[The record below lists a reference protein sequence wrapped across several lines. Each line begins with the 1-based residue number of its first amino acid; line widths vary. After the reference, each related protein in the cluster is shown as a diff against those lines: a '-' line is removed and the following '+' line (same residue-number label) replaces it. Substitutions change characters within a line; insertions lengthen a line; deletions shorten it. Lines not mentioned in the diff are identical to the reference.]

1 MTAVVRLAS
10 RVYFQ
15 FRRIDM
21 TIFQIIAVILTVAAA
36 GGYLNYRYI
45 GFPATIG
52 HMGFALLLSLTAIA
66 AGKLGWL
73 DIEPIRD
80 VVNGI
85 DFSQVVLH
93 GMLSYLLFAG
103 ALHINFN
110 DLKSVK
116 WPVGILATVGVV
128 LATFITGTL
137 TWYAAQLVGLHLPYI
152 YALLFGALISPTDPI
167 AVLSILKQAGASKNI
182 YTKVGG
188 ESLFNDGVGVVV
200 FLAILGVATSGV
212 EFEVSHFLTA
222 FAYES
227 LGGMALGGIVGW
239 GTYRLLRSIDEYK
252 VEVMLTL
259 ALVTGG
265 YALAEYLHVSAPLCM
280 VVAGLII
287 GNQGRAHGMSDT
299 TRRHLDVFWELVDEI
314 LNAVLFLLIG
324 LEILVVTLSGQSVL
338 LGALAI
344 VAVLVARFISVGI
357 PISAMRLTQNF
368 ERGTIRL
375 LTWGGLRGGLSIAM
389 ALSLPMGDEKTIILT
404 LTYLVVLFSIFVQG
418 LSFQSGIKM
427 IMKSTK

>member
-1 MTAVVRLAS
+1 MT
-10 RVYFQ
+10 
-15 FRRIDM
+15 
-21 TIFQIIAVILTVAAA
+21 TFQIIAVILTAAAA
-36 GGYLNYRYI
+36 GGYLNYKYI

-52 HMGFALLLSLTAIA
+52 HMAFALLLSLLAIG

-73 DIEPIRD
+73 DLDGIRNI
-80 VVNGI
+80 VNGI
-85 DFSQVVLH
+85 DFSEVVLH

-110 DLKSVK
+110 DLKEVK

-128 LATFITGTL
+128 LATFISGTL
-137 TWYAAQLVGLHLPYI
+137 TWYAAQAIGLHLPYI

-200 FLAILGVATSGV
+200 FLAIFGIAASGAK
-212 EFEVSHFLTA
+212 FDPSHFFLS

-227 LGGMALGGIVGW
+227 LGGMALGGLFGW
-239 GTYRLLRSIDEYK
+239 ATYRLLRSIDEYK

-265 YALAEYLHVSAPLCM
+265 YALAEYIHVSAPLCM
-280 VVAGLII
+280 VVAGLVI
-287 GNQGRAHGMSDT
+287 GNHGREFGMSEN
-299 TRRHLDVFWELVDEI
+299 TRRHIDVFWELVDEI

-324 LEILVVTLSGQSVL
+324 LEILVVTLSGQFMA
-338 LGALAI
+338 LGLLAI
-344 VAVLVARFISVGI
+344 GAVMIARLISVGL
-357 PISAMRLTQNF
+357 PITLMRFNQNF

-389 ALSLPMGDEKTIILT
+389 ALSLPAGEEKNLILT
-404 LTYLVVLFSIFVQG
+404 LTYIVVLFSIFVQG
-418 LSFQSGIKM
+418 LTFQRGIQLM
-427 IMKSTK
+427 IRKG